1 MSVNARG
8 TMLVL
13 RAVCT
18 AMASQEPRTY
28 TSPRN
33 GTTRSLGRG
42 AIVVIASLAAHV
54 APGKMVPYVASK
66 YATLG
71 IAKVEGEFIPNPN

>member
-42 AIVVIASLAAHV
+42 AIVIIASLAAHV

-71 IAKVEGEFIPNPN
+71 IAKVAGEFIPNPN